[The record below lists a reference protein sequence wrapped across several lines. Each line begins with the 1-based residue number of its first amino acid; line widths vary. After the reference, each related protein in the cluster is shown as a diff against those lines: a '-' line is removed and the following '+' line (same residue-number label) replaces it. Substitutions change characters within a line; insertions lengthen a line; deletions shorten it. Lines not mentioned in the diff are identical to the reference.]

1 MQVIFKSFNSNIILL
16 FIEKRLKPLLKLLG
30 VSGLSIINLPTQK
43 KKYTMNRSPHVFSK
57 SKEQFELKYYTK
69 LVNIPLKKGSVVNF
83 VKFEKLLMSNI
94 VNGLSIKVK
103 N

>member
-1 MQVIFKSFNSNIILL
+1 
-16 FIEKRLKPLLKLLG
+16 
-30 VSGLSIINLPTQK
+30 
-43 KKYTMNRSPHVFSK
+43 MNRSPHVFSK

-69 LVNIPLKKGSVVNF
+69 LVNIPSKKGSVVNF
-83 VKFEKLLMSNI
+83 VKLEKLLMSNI